1 MCDMDCLDN
10 LIANTAYLEAR
21 KSGDGGTR
29 DKARRSIVL
38 PTLTQ
43 GRSLRKTIPDSS
55 VDYGSVCEAQP
66 IGRHFFREF
75 LDSQP
80 QYSSVA
86 AFADAAT
93 KFELAED
100 DGGGGGVGGGRGA
113 MLDEALAFLRRDSG
127 ERPAF
132 VSESLAATAGSSD
145 AAEREAAIALAKR
158 EMRTFLSGAPFRGF
172 LGSAFYEKF
181 LQWKV
186 LERKPM
192 TDKNFY
198 EFRMLGKGGF
208 GEVCAMQAKMSGKMY
223 ACKKLDKK
231 RLKKKNGEKM
241 ALLEKELLEMVN
253 SAFVVQLAY
262 AYETKTHLCLTMSL
276 MNGGDLKYHIYEM
289 GELGLEMERV
299 LFYAAQITCGM
310 QHLHA
315 LRIIYRDMKP
325 ENVLLDEAG
334 HCRLSDLGLAV
345 LLKDDGMKI
354 TERAGTNGYMAPE
367 VINGEGYT
375 YSCDW
380 FSLGCTIYEMIA
392 GRTPFKGHKE
402 KVTKDEVRRRTLE
415 DNVAYLHRNFC
426 PNSKNICDQL
436 LAKKPANRLGCRGD
450 DDNPR
455 KHPYFQSINF
465 FRLEAGLVNPPFVPD
480 PGKVYAKDISD
491 IMEFSEAKGIEI
503 NEKDQMFYSKFSTG
517 CIPATWQEEMIETGL
532 FEELNDPN
540 RVVDVEKGRMS
551 NGNRSSTC
559 ILL

>member
-1 MCDMDCLDN
+1 MCDMDCLEN

-21 KSGDGGTR
+21 KTGDGGAKET
-29 DKARRSIVL
+29 ARRSIAL
-38 PTLTQ
+38 PTRAQ
-43 GRSLRKTIPDSS
+43 GQSLRKTMPDSS

-66 IGRHFFREF
+66 IGRHFFRKF

-100 DGGGGGVGGGRGA
+100 DGGGGGGRGA
-113 MLDEALAFLRRDSG
+113 MLNEALAFLRRGGSG

-132 VSESLAATAGSSD
+132 VSDALAATAGSQD
-145 AAEREAAIALAKR
+145 ATEREAAIALAKR
-158 EMRTFLSGAPFRGF
+158 EMRTFLSGEPFREF
-172 LGSAFYEKF
+172 LKSDSYEKF

-186 LERKPM
+186 LEGKPV
-192 TDKNFY
+192 TDKTFY
-198 EFRMLGKGGF
+198 EFRMLGRGGF
-208 GEVCAMQAKMSGKMY
+208 GEVCAMQAKVSGKMY
-223 ACKKLDKK
+223 ACKKLEKK
-231 RLKKKNGEKM
+231 RLKKKNGEQM

-276 MNGGDLKYHIYEM
+276 MNGGDLKYHIYEI
-289 GELGLEMERV
+289 GEPGLEMARV

-315 LRIIYRDMKP
+315 LSIIYRDMKP

-345 LLKDDGMKI
+345 LLKDDGKNI
-354 TERAGTNGYMAPE
+354 TQRAGTNGYMAPE
-367 VINGEGYT
+367 VMNEEGYT

-392 GRTPFKGHKE
+392 GRTPFKDYKE
-402 KVTKDEVRRRTLE
+402 KVAKDEVRRRTLE
-415 DNVAYLHRNFC
+415 DNVAYFHRNFC

-491 IMEFSEAKGIEI
+491 IMEFSEAKGIEL

-532 FEELNDPN
+532 FEELNDPD
-540 RVVDVEKGRMS
+540 RVVYVEKGPTS

-559 ILL
+559 VLL